1 MTIHRKIDIA
11 YYTFPVLDDLG
22 IAHGIFMRHG
32 GVSHAP
38 WSSLNL
44 ATTVGDTRENVI
56 ENRRR
61 ITACLNRAAESI
73 YDVWQVHSNTVIS
86 TVRPR
91 HLDTPHLKADAIIT
105 DNFAVTLMMLF
116 ADCVPILLYDRK
128 TNTAA
133 IAHAGW
139 QGTVNKV
146 VESTITKMI
155 VQHGCA
161 PETITACIG
170 PSICVDHY
178 QVGENV
184 VEAVSRVFTHN
195 DEILFEKDGHYYF
208 NLQNA
213 NRQIIAGQGIADI
226 HISGICTAE
235 NTADWFSHRAEAG
248 KTGRFAAILTV
259 KGGQ

>member
-1 MTIHRKIDIA
+1 MTIHRKDNIA
-11 YYTFPVLDDLG
+11 YYTFPVLDELG

-61 ITACLNRAAESI
+61 ITACLNRPAESI
-73 YDVWQVHSNTVIS
+73 YDVWQIHSNTVI
-86 TVRPR
+86 TTDRPR
-91 HLDTPHLKADAIIT
+91 HLDTPHQKADAIIT

-116 ADCVPILLYDRK
+116 ADCVPILLFDRS

-146 VESTITKMI
+146 VECTIAKMI
-155 VQHGCA
+155 VEHGCA
-161 PETITACIG
+161 PETMTACIG
-170 PSICVDHY
+170 PSICGDHY

-184 VEAVSRVFTHN
+184 IEAVSQVFTN
-195 DEILFEKDGHYYF
+195 TDEILVEKEGLFYL

-213 NRQIIAGQGIADI
+213 NRKIIADAGISDI

-235 NTADWFSHRAEAG
+235 NTHEWFSHRAESG
-248 KTGRFAAILTV
+248 NTGRFAAVLTCS
-259 KGGQ
+259 GRQ